1 MKQGIIW
8 LLEVIKLFFKSPSL
22 VSLGLSI
29 SRDEGCE
36 IVKVIR
42 LLLSSLSVEPIE
54 LLPSDSK
61 SL

>member
-1 MKQGIIW
+1 MALRGYQT
-8 LLEVIKLFFKSPSL
+8 FFKSPSL

-36 IVKVIR
+36 IVMVIR

>member
-54 LLPSDSK
+54 LLPLDSK